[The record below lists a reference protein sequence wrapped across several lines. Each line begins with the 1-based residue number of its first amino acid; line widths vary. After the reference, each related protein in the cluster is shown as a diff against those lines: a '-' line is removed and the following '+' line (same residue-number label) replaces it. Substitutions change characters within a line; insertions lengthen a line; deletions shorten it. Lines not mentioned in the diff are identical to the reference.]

1 MRAVAVG
8 ADKEGEGRE
17 VDGDEE
23 EAGGRVTQQGV
34 RQGNNGKIFQF
45 IVN

>member
-1 MRAVAVG
+1 MRVVAVG
-8 ADKEGEGRE
+8 ASKEGEGRGD
-17 VDGDEE
+17 VDE
-23 EAGGRVTQQGV
+23 GGGVTQQGV

>member
-8 ADKEGEGRE
+8 ADKEG
-17 VDGDEE
+17 E